1 MATLNY
7 SRSQENTLQVFE
19 DRKFDA
25 VLDIAKSDGSNV
37 AYGSTTILLQIYTKR
52 GGTLVQTLTSGTE
65 ITVTEPSATTSKF
78 TFNVT
83 FTDLA
88 KRRYY
93 YVLFDSVNY
102 IGISHGPFIAL

>member
-25 VLDIAKSDGSNV
+25 VLDVARSDSANV
-37 AYGSTTILLQIYTKR
+37 AYGSSTILMQIYSKR

-65 ITVTEPSATTSKF
+65 ITVTEPNATSSKF
-78 TFNVT
+78 TFSVT
-83 FTDLA
+83 FTLLT
-88 KRRYY
+88 KRRYW
-93 YVLFDSVNY
+93 YVLFDSVNF